1 MGTRQHVNIETDSH
15 AYEVTHVYLDPM
27 RLPVTLIAF
36 ALVGITACG
45 RQETQVVTENPVS
58 WTVSSVSGLLQAGST
73 DTVRFSAVLDSGW
86 YVYSLTQKPG
96 GPTPMTVEIAPSP
109 PFSLVGN
116 VAGPTPVH
124 VFDKEFGI
132 DTERY
137 KGTPAF
143 SAIVAVASGARA
155 RPPSL
160 DLKVR
165 YQACN
170 ATLCLPPRTTT
181 LTTPVRIA
189 AP

>member
-1 MGTRQHVNIETDSH
+1 LN
-15 AYEVTHVYLDPM
+15 LM
-27 RLPVTLIAF
+27 RFPITLTVLGLS
-36 ALVGITACG
+36 ALTACG
-45 RQETQVVTENPVS
+45 HDRQLVTENPAS
-58 WTVSSVSGLLQAGST
+58 WSVSSVSGLLQPGSL
-73 DTVRFSAVLDSGW
+73 DTVRFSAALDSGW

-96 GPTPMTVEIAPSP
+96 GPTPMSVGIAPSP

-116 VAGPTPVH
+116 VAGPAPVI
-124 VFDKEFGI
+124 VFDREFGI

-137 KGTPAF
+137 TGTPAF
-143 SAIVAVASGARA
+143 SAVVAVASGARA

-170 ATLCLPPRTTT
+170 ATLCLPARTAT
-181 LTTPVRIA
+181 LTTPLRIA